1 MLPMPQPPPGPS
13 LEDHFRDRAPQV
25 RAIYDG
31 ILATARRH
39 GEATEE
45 PKKTS
50 IHLNR
55 KTAFAGIATRRES
68 LILTLKLDRDLP
80 SPRIAKHERASAHR
94 WHLEIRLTDPEQVD
108 SELQGWI
115 EEAFRLARP

>member
-1 MLPMPQPPPGPS
+1 MPPSSPGPA
-13 LEDHFRDRAPQV
+13 LEDHFQGRAPQV
-25 RAIYDG
+25 RAIYDR
-31 ILATARRH
+31 ILAAARRH
-39 GEATEE
+39 GEVTEE

-80 SPRIAKHERASAHR
+80 SSRISKHERASAHR
-94 WHLEIRLTDPEQVD
+94 WHLEIRLTDPGQVD
-108 SELQGWI
+108 SELQEWI
-115 EEAFRLARP
+115 GEAFQLAKA

>member
-1 MLPMPQPPPGPS
+1 MPQPILEPAV
-13 LEDHFRDRAPQV
+13 EDHFDGRAPQV
-25 RAIYDG
+25 RAIYDR
-31 ILATARRH
+31 ILTAARRH
-39 GEATEE
+39 GEVTED

-94 WHLEIRLTDPEQVD
+94 WHLEIRLTDPGEVD

-115 EEAFRLARP
+115 EEAFRLAKP

>member
-1 MLPMPQPPPGPS
+1 MAQPS
-13 LEDHFRDRAPQV
+13 LGPTIEDHFQDRAPQI
-25 RAIYDG
+25 RAIYDR
-31 ILATARRH
+31 ILAAARRH
-39 GEATEE
+39 GEVTED

-68 LILTLKLDRDLP
+68 LTLTLKLDRDLP
-80 SPRIAKHERASAHR
+80 SSRVAKHERASAHR

-108 SELQGWI
+108 AELQGWI

>member
-1 MLPMPQPPPGPS
+1 V
-13 LEDHFRDRAPQV
+13 EDHFDGRSPQV
-25 RAIYDG
+25 RAIYDR
-31 ILATARRH
+31 ILAAARRH
-39 GEATEE
+39 GEVAED

-80 SPRIAKHERASAHR
+80 SPRIAKHEQASAHR
-94 WHLEIRLTDPEQVD
+94 WHLEVRLTHPEQVD
-108 SELQGWI
+108 SELQRWI
-115 EEAFRLARP
+115 EEAFRLAKP